1 MSHQQLCKPE
11 AYELFSAQLPRIET
25 TAGLLNAAVAI
36 SMHALDGVVAE
47 DVDLRLLAL
56 ASRVSAEVKGKQVQ
70 AAMAHLHRVL
80 FEEEGLVGN
89 QWNYYTPL
97 NSYLPTVLESKR
109 GIPATLALVYK
120 VVAERVGLTVEGVN
134 SPWHFLARVRGQRGW
149 MIIDPYFGGA
159 VLSRREAF
167 ARLQQ
172 VAGKEVPHDDRLLQ
186 PATHRQWLARILTNL
201 QVIFDEQNRRDDF
214 AAMTELKDLLE
225 QKPA

>member
-11 AYELFSAQLPRIET
+11 AYSLFAAQLPHIET
-25 TAGLLNAAVAI
+25 TDGLLNAAIAI
-36 SMHALDGVVAE
+36 SMHALDSVVAD

-56 ASRVSAEVKGKQVQ
+56 ASRVSAQVKGKQVQ
-70 AAMAHLHRVL
+70 AALAHLHHVL
-80 FEEEGLVGN
+80 FEEEGLAGN

-120 VVAERVGLTVEGVN
+120 VVGERVGLEVQGVN

-159 VLSRREAF
+159 VLSQREAF
-167 ARLQQ
+167 ARLEQ
-172 VAGKEVPHDDRLLQ
+172 VAGRPVPHEARLLA
-186 PATHRQWLARILTNL
+186 PASHRQWLARILTNL
-201 QVIFDEQNRRDDF
+201 QVIFDEQNRKEDF
-214 AAMTELKDLLE
+214 AAMSELKELLV
-225 QKPA
+225 